1 MSEETKEIEA
11 VQQTTALAPMSPEDA
26 KAMMMMYQEYQKAL
40 LDESDYQAIQGKEF
54 KKKSAWRKLAMAN
67 NLSVRVVDERR
78 EELPNG
84 DYAYHFVAEA
94 THPNGRVTSGSGS
107 CTAYEKAKLIDG
119 KWKTTKGNEAEA
131 NSLHNVRTTAETRSW
146 NRAVSNMIAAG
157 EVSAE
162 EVDQG
167 HGSPQTKPANTW
179 PKENAVVDKPVE
191 TVDSTPQEG
200 QLLCTWAHG
209 DIRVDT
215 SKPTC
220 PQCKMA
226 MYDNRDKKAS
236 GEYSQTYGDF
246 TCKDQKCTI
255 ESNGKNYR
263 TGVWISKEQ
272 PSQEEDIII
281 EDEPPF

>member
-1 MSEETKEIEA
+1 MESQIVQSAECGELYKALEKFQTLPISIGKNGQGNFGKHAKLEDVLEGIKQPLKESGLVVIQVPVGQCGLVTRIIHPESSQWLEGYYQMNPEKETPQGYGS
-11 VQQTTALAPMSPEDA
+11 VLT
-26 KAMMMMYQEYQKAL
+26 YQKRYVLVAML
-40 LDESDYQAIQGKEF
+40 CLNVDDDDDAQGGM
-54 KKKSAWRKLAMAN
+54 KK
-67 NLSVRVVDERR
+67 
-78 EELPNG
+78 
-84 DYAYHFVAEA
+84 
-94 THPNGRVTSGSGS
+94 
-107 CTAYEKAKLIDG
+107 
-119 KWKTTKGNEAEA
+119 
-131 NSLHNVRTTAETRSW
+131 
-146 NRAVSNMIAAG
+146 
-157 EVSAE
+157 
-162 EVDQG
+162 
-167 HGSPQTKPANTW
+167 TKPLAQAKPADTW
-179 PKENAVVDKPVE
+179 PKKNAVVDKPVE
-191 TVDSTPQEG
+191 TVDSTPQES
-200 QLLCTWAHG
+200 QLLCTWANG
-209 DIRVDT
+209 EIRVDT